1 MNRLLKFTLLLAI
14 ILVDG
19 GEVCG
24 QKKELK
30 DLENSVKSVIEKVY
44 AASVKITQYDT
55 LLKQKLPSYF
65 SGVVVNKEGHI
76 LTAAHAVQSG
86 KIYIVTFPE
95 GKEVKAVTLGRMA
108 FYNSGRKYDLAMLK
122 IKEPGDWPVAQ
133 LGWSSSL
140 KVNEPCISISFPGNL
155 NQLLPS
161 IRVGRIID
169 VSNIEGLIQSTC
181 KMEPG
186 DSGGPLLDYMGRI
199 IGIHNGCS
207 VDESQNFEN
216 PIDLFRKY
224 WNSLLKE
231 KDYEELPVNSDNVGY
246 DTLASTIQSLPYLE
260 NINFYLPNASVALSG
275 SCVKILSKINNK
287 QHNIAGSVIKTN
299 SKTFIIS
306 KSSLI
311 GDNPQIVL
319 QDVNLSLEI
328 IERDAVN
335 DLIIMQ
341 LPGKLRYGISVD
353 SIMKPLDVLKKEDLG
368 EFLVT
373 YLPIG
378 RKLGIISSQYLT
390 LPRLFS
396 SGYLGIR
403 AEFVDNNM
411 VIKEVG
417 LKSVAHL
424 NDLKVNDKVILING
438 KKINQYKDFNDEL
451 FKTSPGDTLK
461 IEYARGDSLFSKKI
475 VLSSWPLGWHAA
487 EHFIGSRSERA
498 DDFIKVFAYDANIR
512 SDQCGSPVFDLDGKF
527 IGVNIARFSR
537 TTVLVLPSEF
547 IRDLVLKHM

>member
-14 ILVDG
+14 VLVG

-24 QKKELK
+24 QKKELRE
-30 DLENSVKSVIEKVY
+30 LENSVKSVIEKAY

-55 LLKQKLPSYF
+55 ILKQKLPSYF
-65 SGVVVNKEGHI
+65 SGVVVNKAGHI
-76 LTAAHAVQSG
+76 LTAAHAVQPG
-86 KIYIVTFPE
+86 KNYIVTFSD
-95 GKEVKAVTLGRMA
+95 GREVKAVTLGRMA
-108 FYNSGRKYDLAMLK
+108 FYNAGRKHDLAMLN
-122 IKEPGDWPVAQ
+122 ITESGNWPVAQ

-140 KVNEPCISISFPGNL
+140 KVNELCISISFPGNL
-155 NQLLPS
+155 NQSLPS
-161 IRVGRIID
+161 IRLGRIVE
-169 VSNIEGLIQSTC
+169 VSNNEGLIQSTC

-186 DSGGPLLDYMGRI
+186 DSGGPLFDYMGRI

-216 PIDLFRKY
+216 PVDLFRKY
-224 WNSLLKE
+224 WSSLLKKE
-231 KDYEELPVNSDNVGY
+231 DYKDLPVNSDNIGE
-246 DTLASTIQSLPYLE
+246 DTLANTIQSLPYLE
-260 NINFYLPNASVALSG
+260 NINFYLPDASAALSG
-275 SCVKILSKINNK
+275 SCVKIVSKINGK
-287 QHNIAGSVIKTN
+287 QQNIAGSVIKTN
-299 SKTFIIS
+299 SKTFIVS
-306 KSSLI
+306 KSSVI

-341 LPGKLRYGISVD
+341 LPGKMKNGIPVD
-353 SIMKPLDVLKKEDLG
+353 SIMKPLDLLKKEDLG

-373 YLPIG
+373 YLPTG

-403 AEFVDNNM
+403 TEFADNNL

-417 LKSVAHL
+417 LKSVANL
-424 NDLKVNDKVILING
+424 NDLKVNDRVILING
-438 KKINQYKDFNDEL
+438 KKIGQYKDFNDEL
-451 FKTSPGDTLK
+451 FKTSPGDTMK
-461 IEYARGDSLFSKKI
+461 IEYARGDSLFSKKM
-475 VLSSWPLGWHAA
+475 VLTSWPLGWHAA
-487 EHFIGSRSERA
+487 EHFVGSRSERA
-498 DDFIKVFAYDANIR
+498 DDFKKVFAYDANIR

-547 IRDLVLKHM
+547 IRDLVVKHM